1 MVKDTTFFRTGQTI
15 GAAEGSHFDK
25 SRILCNLADM
35 KKAFFWII
43 GILAALCIALWCIW
57 GGEIAS
63 IGSVKSVDG
72 NPYLY
77 QMEYKAAY
85 DLDDVIAHDIDQNAE
100 LLEYVVGR
108 IGKGLPLKIKSA
120 QVADENGELE
130 TFNCTSF
137 QAKNA
142 DGEGFLY
149 GRNYDYYKNPTL
161 VTISH
166 PKEGYASIA
175 CSDMSHFGYSLEKL
189 PDSFMGKLSCLA
201 AIYAPVDGIN
211 EKGLC
216 TSIMA
221 LPKQAS
227 QQDTPRH
234 DVGTTI
240 IMRLW
245 LDRCATVDEAL
256 ALLET
261 VDVRHDAAVGG
272 GYHYMV
278 ADTNGD
284 CAVVEFDLFDG
295 WKTLVTRK
303 AEGRNSMLVTNHLLH
318 EKYYTTEPDPVFGN
332 PHSKS
337 WWRYETA
344 GAFLAEH
351 DGILTPAEA
360 QECLSQVH
368 WKDLVWDDGTVED
381 TQYSNV
387 YDQSALT
394 LRLRSWNDYETTHQF
409 SL

>member
-1 MVKDTTFFRTGQTI
+1 
-15 GAAEGSHFDK
+15 
-25 SRILCNLADM
+25 M
-35 KKAFFWII
+35 KKAFIWII
-43 GILAALCIALWCIW
+43 GIIAALCLVVWFTW
-57 GGEIAS
+57 RGEIAS
-63 IGSVKSVDG
+63 INSVTSVEG

-77 QMEYKAAY
+77 KMEYKASY
-85 DLDDVIAHDIDQNAE
+85 DLDDLIAKDIDENAE
-100 LLEYVVGR
+100 LLNYVVGR

-120 QVADENGELE
+120 QVADEDGKTD

-142 DGEGFLY
+142 SGEGYLY
-149 GRNYDYYKNPTL
+149 GRNYDYFKNPTM
-161 VTISH
+161 VTVSH
-166 PKEGYASIA
+166 PKKGYASIA

-189 PDSFMGKLSCLA
+189 PDAFMKKLSCLA

-227 QQDTPRH
+227 QQDTDKH

-261 VDVRHDAAVGG
+261 VDVRHDAAVGS

-278 ADTNGD
+278 ADAQGN
-284 CAVVEFDLFDG
+284 CAVVEFDKEDG
-295 WKTLVTRK
+295 WKTMVVRK
-303 AEGRNSMLVTNHLLH
+303 EESQNSMLVTNHLLS
-318 EKYYTTEPDPVFGN
+318 EKYYTTEPDPAVGN
-332 PHSKS
+332 PHSRS

-344 GAFLAEH
+344 GNYLQEH
-351 DGILTPAEA
+351 DGILSLEEV
-360 QECLSQVH
+360 QECLSKVH
-368 WKDLVWDDGTVED
+368 WKDLVWDNGMVED
-381 TQYSNV
+381 TQFSNV
-387 YDQSALT
+387 YDQQAIT
-394 LRLRSWNDYETTHQF
+394 LSLRNWNQYETTYHF

>member
-1 MVKDTTFFRTGQTI
+1 
-15 GAAEGSHFDK
+15 
-25 SRILCNLADM
+25 M
-35 KKAFFWII
+35 KKTIYCI
-43 GILAALCIALWCIW
+43 LGILAALCIAIACIW

-63 IGSVKSVDG
+63 IRSIQSVEG

-77 QMEYKAAY
+77 KMEYKASY
-85 DLDDVIAHDIDQNAE
+85 DLDDVIANDIDENAE
-100 LLEYVVGR
+100 LLSYVIGR
-108 IGKGLPLKIKSA
+108 VGKGLPLKIGSS
-120 QVADENGELE
+120 QVADENGNTQ

-137 QAKNA
+137 QATKA
-142 DGEGFLY
+142 DGDGFWY
-149 GRNYDYYKNPTL
+149 GRNYDYFKNPTM

-166 PKEGYASIA
+166 PKKGYASIA

-189 PDSFMGKLSCLA
+189 PTSLATKLNCLA

-227 QQDTPRH
+227 QQDTDKH

-245 LDRCATVDEAL
+245 LDRCATVEEAL

-261 VDVRHDAAVGG
+261 VDVRHDAAVGS

-278 ADTNGD
+278 ADASGD
-284 CAVVEFDLFDG
+284 CAVVEFDKEDG
-295 WKTLVTRK
+295 WKTMIVRK
-303 AEGRNSMLVTNHLLH
+303 EEGRNSMLVTNHLLS
-318 EKYYTTEPDPVFGN
+318 EKYYTTEPDPAVGN

-344 GAFLAEH
+344 GAYLEEH
-351 DGILTPAEA
+351 NGIFSLEDA

-368 WKDLVWDDGTVED
+368 WKDLLWENGTVED

-387 YDQSALT
+387 YDEKNIVLY
-394 LRLRSWNDYETTHQF
+394 LRNWNDYDTTHKFQ
-409 SL
+409 L